1 MIMEGFVFIKRSKGA
16 SATPNDLLQIRD
28 EAR

>member
-1 MIMEGFVFIKRSKGA
+1 MVKEWFAVIKRSKGA